1 MSIHIEH
8 VIALND
14 DNKYR
19 EERDESDIRLYNSE
33 ERRDA
38 YAARKR
44 EERAGDEED

>member
-19 EERDESDIRLYNSE
+19 EERGGSDIRLYNSE

-38 YAARKR
+38 YVARKR
-44 EERAGDEED
+44 GERVNDEED